1 MRFHIFVV
9 MKTITEKTLKKF
21 GFQKE
26 ESHDT
31 NDGVPDFYYYTLD
44 IGSLSLITNTDDMAK
59 TDGWIVEIFD
69 HGDFTVC
76 HKKELKKLINSLYCI
91 LDVE

>member
-1 MRFHIFVV
+1 
-9 MKTITEKTLKKF
+9 
-21 GFQKE
+21 
-26 ESHDT
+26 
-31 NDGVPDFYYYTLD
+31 
-44 IGSLSLITNTDDMAK
+44 MAK

>member
-1 MRFHIFVV
+1 MV

>member
-1 MRFHIFVV
+1 MV

-26 ESHDT
+26 ESYDT
-31 NDGVPDFYYYTLD
+31 ADGVPDFYYYTLD
-44 IGSLSLITNTDDMAK
+44 IGSITLITNSDDVAK
-59 TDGWIVEIFD
+59 TDGWSVEIFD
-69 HGDFTVC
+69 HGDFIIC
-76 HKKELKKLINSLYCI
+76 SKKELKKLINSLYCI